1 MGRCRLNVQSW
12 RLPSFSDCHAV
23 NLGIVLAVAIVT
35 LAIVLNDSEVTI
47 GDFSIAADLELH
59 LTVISGLG
67 SLPLEEEV
75 TFEVLNPFSI

>member
-1 MGRCRLNVQSW
+1 MD
-12 RLPSFSDCHAV
+12 F
-23 NLGIVLAVAIVT
+23 GIVLAIAIVT

-47 GDFSIAADLELH
+47 GDFSIATDLELH

-75 TFEVLNPFSI
+75 AFEVLNPFSI